1 MFFGPPGVSLGE
13 RVCAGISA
21 LLWKSSPRKCFRI
34 ILRAD
39 AFLFILPMGGLRN
52 CRPCN
57 GQLNSKPRESRLA
70 FRIHW
75 ISAAR
80 SSYTRHLD
88 DTACQANRGCG
99 PDPVPILP
107 LPKYPQIPWCIM
119 HQGWNGNA
127 LTIKGFR
134 VIPSC
139 FFKLKRFRFMRRPP
153 QYSCKKQ
160 HNWTFS
166 SSRHWRFSPGT
177 VKTHALTRSRSWN
190 TPDAKKSRQKP
201 QAVMQWRRSGLLGD
215 AQFENA
221 KRELGL

>member
-1 MFFGPPGVSLGE
+1 MFGLKFAATHTFSN
-13 RVCAGISA
+13 
-21 LLWKSSPRKCFRI
+21 LLFKCDGAQQINGNLLRHSIFKVICFLTLRELRSENGCVQVFRRLFEKSSPRKCFRI

-119 HQGWNGNA
+119 HQG
-127 LTIKGFR
+127 
-134 VIPSC
+134 
-139 FFKLKRFRFMRRPP
+139 
-153 QYSCKKQ
+153 
-160 HNWTFS
+160 
-166 SSRHWRFSPGT
+166 
-177 VKTHALTRSRSWN
+177 
-190 TPDAKKSRQKP
+190 
-201 QAVMQWRRSGLLGD
+201 
-215 AQFENA
+215 
-221 KRELGL
+221 